1 MKIYRTLAGC
11 TFAIVSALIV
21 VGEEQRSYPE
31 TEKNDVVLAQ
41 ATASQLQIP
50 TPPPSSGSTVR
61 GASPS
66 GSGGFSPEGLNP
78 PASSSATARLS
89 DMDLSGR
96 TSPRQSPRSLSQFSS
111 ANRGSTAFRP
121 PNIFGDFFGGQSD
134 RLTLLIPVSYS
145 NAPASNLG
153 PNAFGFD
160 VAGSSVL
167 DIFSQGLPSSQ
178 GVYSIAEPL
187 NPTAAYIPTNDGLT
201 GYQFNDGTATPTNI
215 NQSNFDIEY
224 SYSTS
229 VNAPNSLTGLYGR
242 QKIAENVSP
251 IPQNRLFLNYSYFN
265 ETRLDNGLDV
275 KRWSPG
281 FESLVGSE
289 WTSFEMRLPM
299 ATTLSSNIFNDVT
312 DRTSSEVGNLYLA
325 LKQMM
330 YRGEDSAISIG
341 MSMTLPTADDLNI
354 FVRSSTFGVR
364 KILEIDNQSV
374 HILPFVGWY
383 RGRNRFFTQGF
394 AQLDLDLNGNPVS
407 YNPNFN
413 QAQLVNL
420 GTLQDVNFFY
430 FDMQSGYRFHE
441 VSPNEKA
448 RGCTSAAVVTELH
461 WNRSLGKEDALFYPN
476 GISLGPSRDAI
487 QVLNFLVGLN
497 VELNHRST
505 LGFGYATPIGNG
517 PDHEFKNE
525 GRFFYNRYF

>member
-374 HILPFVGWY
+374 HIHFPSSDGTAGVIDSSLKALRNSIWTLMAILSRTIRISIKPSLSIL
-383 RGRNRFFTQGF
+383 GRYKMSTSSTSTCKADIDSMKCHPTRRLEAALRLQSLRSFTGI
-394 AQLDLDLNGNPVS
+394 D
-407 YNPNFN
+407 
-413 QAQLVNL
+413 
-420 GTLQDVNFFY
+420 
-430 FDMQSGYRFHE
+430 
-441 VSPNEKA
+441 
-448 RGCTSAAVVTELH
+448 
-461 WNRSLGKEDALFYPN
+461 RSVRKM
-476 GISLGPSRDAI
+476 
-487 QVLNFLVGLN
+487 
-497 VELNHRST
+497 RSSILT
-505 LGFGYATPIGNG
+505 G
-517 PDHEFKNE
+517 
-525 GRFFYNRYF
+525 